1 MWFTRMVLVWALVL
15 FSAHGWVIATVYS
28 NQGCCRFFFKYF
40 SKDGH
45 VFKYYQNRILSPF
58 QKAAR
63 AWPIVEVTFL
73 EKLITQTP
81 TANSKDGKNLADS

>member
-1 MWFTRMVLVWALVL
+1 VGYRNRVQQPGLLP
-15 FSAHGWVIATVYS
+15 I
-28 NQGCCRFFFKYF
+28 FFKYF
-40 SKDGH
+40 LKDGH

-73 EKLITQTP
+73 EKLITQTL